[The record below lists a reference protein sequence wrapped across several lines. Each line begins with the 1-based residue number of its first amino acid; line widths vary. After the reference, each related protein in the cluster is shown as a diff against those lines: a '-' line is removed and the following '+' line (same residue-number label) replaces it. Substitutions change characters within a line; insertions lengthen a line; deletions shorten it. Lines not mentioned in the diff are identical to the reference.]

1 MNDLEEVLNGEETTE
16 ETTEVEAKGEE
27 ETVETPSTEHEES
40 STESVTT
47 EQVAT
52 ETETPAGPTV
62 EELQNEVRGLSQGI
76 ADERRKRQA
85 LEHQL
90 NNSPEAKTQQE
101 EAFWADPTG
110 NVSSLV
116 DKKLQENTV
125 NVTDA
130 VLEKVMPDYAE
141 MRNYYLEKSQ
151 QNPSLLKNAGNQ
163 PNPALYIY
171 EAAKQMKQI
180 EEFGDIESWRAN
192 EKAKMEQEVNKRVQ
206 DEVKKAL
213 DEQSKLPG
221 SAGNLRAAQGSSA
234 PPFRE
239 LSLSEILGED
249 NG

>member
-1 MNDLEEVLNGEETTE
+1 MSNLEEVLNGEETTE
-16 ETTEVEAKGEE
+16 VTEEVEAKGDE

-40 STESVTT
+40 STESATT

-62 EELQNEVRGLSQGI
+62 EELQSQIHGFMQT
-76 ADERRKRQA
+76 AVAERRKRQE
-85 LEHQL
+85 LENQL

-101 EAFWADPTG
+101 EAFWADPMG

-130 VLEKVMPDYAE
+130 VLEQVMPDYAE
-141 MRNYYLEKSQ
+141 MRNYYLEKAQ
-151 QNPSLLKNAGNQ
+151 QNPALFKNAGNQ

-171 EAAKQMKQI
+171 QTAKQMKQI
-180 EEFGDIESWRAN
+180 DEFGDIDTWRAN
-192 EKAKMEQEVNKRVQ
+192 EKARMEQEYEAKVQ
-206 DEVKKAL
+206 EGIKKAL
-213 DEQSKLPG
+213 DANSELPG
-221 SAGNLRAAQGSSA
+221 SAGDLRAAQSNSA
-234 PPFRE
+234 QPHRE
-239 LSLSEILGED
+239 LSLGEILGEN

>member
-1 MNDLEEVLNGEETTE
+1 MSNLDEVLNGEETTE
-16 ETTEVEAKGEE
+16 DTEEVTEVEAKGET
-27 ETVETPSTEHEES
+27 TVETPSTEHEES

-47 EQVAT
+47 E
-52 ETETPAGPTV
+52 TETPAGPTV
-62 EELQNEVRGLSQGI
+62 EELQSQIQGLTQT
-76 ADERRKRQA
+76 AVAERRKRQ
-85 LEHQL
+85 EIESKL

-101 EAFWADPTG
+101 EAFWADPMG

-130 VLEKVMPDYAE
+130 VLEQVMPDYAE
-141 MRNYYLEKSQ
+141 MRNYYLEKAQ
-151 QNPSLLKNAGNQ
+151 QNPALFKNAGNQ

-171 EAAKQMKQI
+171 QTAKQMKQI
-180 EEFGDIESWRAN
+180 DEFGDIDTWRAK
-192 EKAKMEQEVNKRVQ
+192 EKAKIEHEFNKRVQ

-221 SAGNLRAAQGSSA
+221 SAGDLRAAQSNSA
-234 PPFRE
+234 QPHSE
-239 LSLSEILGED
+239 LSLGEILGEN